1 MQASPKVSIC
11 IPTYNQV
18 QHIGKALDSALT
30 QDCDDLE
37 VVVSENHCTD
47 GTREL
52 LDRVQDPR
60 LRIVRPPEHLP
71 VAQNF
76 NFCAAHARGRYL
88 SFLSSDNAFDPT
100 FARKL
105 ADQLDANPGVAFA
118 HCAAALVDGTG
129 KVTGIERRVG
139 GSYRRSGVQ
148 EVKRFLF
155 NSRCVFDT
163 MMIRRD
169 CYERSGGLG
178 ILRKGSYFRE
188 LPDWDLDLR
197 LLMTGDVIYFDE
209 VLVQF
214 RFWSA
219 PNRDGNARRL
229 PRYIEEIGRMF
240 DTTVLELVEQAPE
253 LARDAR
259 RARKAMAMNCALGV
273 GELKGL
279 PQYEESTRNVKRID
293 DSIPIRLVLLA
304 HDIGMSPFVNSVR
317 TLKQWMRLR
326 VKELLYQN

>member
-1 MQASPKVSIC
+1 MQATPKVSIC

-18 QHIGKALDSALT
+18 QHIGKALSSALD

-52 LDRVQDPR
+52 LDRMRDPR

-76 NFCAAHARGRYL
+76 NFCASHARGRYL
-88 SFLSSDNAFDPT
+88 AFLSSDNALDPA

-105 ADQLDANPGVAFA
+105 AAQLDANPGVAFA
-118 HCAAALVDGTG
+118 HCAAALVDGDG

-139 GSYRRSGVQ
+139 GSYRRSGRQ
-148 EVKRFLF
+148 ELRRFLL

-163 MMIRRD
+163 MMIRRE

-178 ILRKGSYFRE
+178 IPRQGGYFRE

-219 PNRDGNARRL
+219 PNRDDNSRRL

-240 DTTVLELVEQAPE
+240 ETTVAELVEEAPE
-253 LARDAR
+253 LTPHAR

-273 GELKGL
+273 GQLKGS
-279 PQYEESTRNVKRID
+279 PHYEESVENVKRIY

-304 HDIGMSPFVNSVR
+304 HNCGMSTVVSGVR
-317 TLKQWMRLR
+317 TLKQWVRLR
-326 VKELLYQN
+326 VKEILYQS